1 MPIDPLRTMRTRQR
15 ASDRPRPITTAPTEV
30 PLATESS
37 PYTAEIIVADPHRT
51 ERARG

>member
-1 MPIDPLRTMRTRQR
+1 MPIDPLRTERTRQR
-15 ASDRPRPITTAPTEV
+15 ASDRPLTISTAPSEV

-37 PYTAEIIVADPHRT
+37 PYTAEIVVADPHRT